1 MLSLFVTMMTVLEHI
16 IQLSETLSAEEK
28 RNLAA
33 YLSSNETGLNRRP
46 RDLYGI
52 WKDGFPQD
60 FDVDA
65 ALREIRGEWQREVE
79 EIIQ

>member
-1 MLSLFVTMMTVLEHI
+1 MTVLEHI
-16 IQLSETLSAEEK
+16 KQLSENLSAEEK
-28 RNLAA
+28 QSLAA
-33 YLSSNETGLNRRP
+33 YLSSSESGLNRRP

-60 FDVDA
+60 FDIDA
-65 ALREIRGEWQREVE
+65 TLREIRGEWQREAE

>member
-1 MLSLFVTMMTVLEHI
+1 MLSLSVKTMTVLEQI
-16 IQLSETLSAEEK
+16 IQLSENLSTDEK
-28 RNLAA
+28 QSLAA
-33 YLSSNETGLNRRP
+33 YLSANESSPNRRP

>member
-1 MLSLFVTMMTVLEHI
+1 MLSLSVTTMTVLERI
-16 IQLSETLSAEEK
+16 RQLSETLSAEEK

>member
-1 MLSLFVTMMTVLEHI
+1 MTVLEQI
-16 IQLSETLSAEEK
+16 IQLSENLSTDEK
-28 RNLAA
+28 QSLAA
-33 YLSSNETGLNRRP
+33 YLSSNECGPNRRP

-60 FDVDA
+60 FDIDA

-79 EIIQ
+79 ETIQ

>member
-1 MLSLFVTMMTVLEHI
+1 MLSLLVTTMTVLEQI
-16 IQLSETLSAEEK
+16 KQLSETLSADEK
-28 RNLAA
+28 RSLAA
-33 YLSSNETGLNRRP
+33 HLSANESGFDRQP

-52 WKDGFPQD
+52 WKDGFPKD
-60 FDVDA
+60 FDIDA

>member
-1 MLSLFVTMMTVLEHI
+1 VLSLSVKTMTVLEQI
-16 IQLSETLSAEEK
+16 IQLSENLSTDEK
-28 RNLAA
+28 QSLAA
-33 YLSSNETGLNRRP
+33 YLLSNENGPNRRP

-60 FDVDA
+60 FDIDA
-65 ALREIRGEWQREVE
+65 ALREVRGEWQREVE

>member
-16 IQLSETLSAEEK
+16 RQLSETLSAEEK

-33 YLSSNETGLNRRP
+33 YLLSNETGLNRRP

-60 FDVDA
+60 FDIDA
-65 ALREIRGEWQREVE
+65 SLHEIRGEWQREVE
-79 EIIQ
+79 ETTQ

>member
-16 IQLSETLSAEEK
+16 RQLSETLSAEEK

>member
-1 MLSLFVTMMTVLEHI
+1 MLSLLVTTMTVLEHI
-16 IQLSETLSAEEK
+16 KQLSETLSAEEK
-28 RNLAA
+28 QSLAA
-33 YLSSNETGLNRRP
+33 YLSANGSALDRKP

-52 WKDGFPQD
+52 WRDGFPKD
-60 FDVDA
+60 FDIDA

>member
-1 MLSLFVTMMTVLEHI
+1 MLSLSVTTMTVLERI
-16 IQLSETLSAEEK
+16 RQLSETLSAEEK

-46 RDLYGI
+46 RDLCGI

-60 FDVDA
+60 FDIDA
-65 ALREIRGEWQREVE
+65 ALLEIRGEWQREAE
-79 EIIQ
+79 ETMQ

>member
-1 MLSLFVTMMTVLEHI
+1 MTVLEQI
-16 IQLSETLSAEEK
+16 IQLSENLSTDEK
-28 RNLAA
+28 QSLAA
-33 YLSSNETGLNRRP
+33 YLSANESDPNRRP

-60 FDVDA
+60 FDIDA
-65 ALREIRGEWQREVE
+65 ALREIRGAWQREVE